1 MKNWIWY
8 DIKSGTMSSIAKM
21 FFSRWKQHDVARRD
35 CRCRQCEATTGSRWQ
50 LGDHDAAAEVDAG
63 SLQNALS

>member
-1 MKNWIWY
+1 MLP
-8 DIKSGTMSSIAKM
+8 GEIAG
-21 FFSRWKQHDVARRD
+21 AAN
-35 CRCRQCEATTGSRWQ
+35 EATTGSRWQ

>member
-1 MKNWIWY
+1 
-8 DIKSGTMSSIAKM
+8 MSSIAKM
-21 FFSRWKQHDVARRD
+21 FFSKWKQHDVARRD
-35 CRCRQCEATTGSRWQ
+35 CRCRQREATTGSRWQ